1 MKKANK
7 MPASIDFSGGE
18 RGKFFGKLSYV
29 NRNPGALKLWVV
41 TFSENSGEYEGELR
55 IKAKEIE
62 LINATT
68 FVADGVTVEI
78 DEEIYEIKLAS

>member
-1 MKKANK
+1 

-18 RGKFFGKLSYV
+18 RGKFFGKLNYV
-29 NRNPGALKLWVV
+29 NRNPSVSGRSLKLWVI
-41 TFSENSGEYEGELR
+41 TFSENDGECEGELR

-62 LINATT
+62 QMNETT
-68 FVADGVTVEI
+68 FVADGVTVEL